1 MAELMSMEEAK
12 SHFASKGTANA
23 GLTLGII
30 GTALGALGAM
40 NNGWLN
46 GNGILGL
53 GNNNASAALTGAAV
67 GASLADGCGC
77 GYNNWAP
84 SPCELVGRIAQSEI
98 DNLRTSMWLREKDIA
113 EKSDI
118 YVQSKVDNNRLEKI
132 IDINKDL
139 ANKAIADTYVAGVR
153 SDAAIVEKMNDNR
166 LESYRNVSDLYATT
180 VKADKDL
187 ELQIEKNREI
197 DQNEKFL
204 LYKNLSDQTNCL
216 AYKTMEQSYQ
226 NQIKAMQE
234 NEALSKRICALE
246 SKAAVSDATIPLYF
260 QLANQTMLSTV
271 ERATCK
277 KIDGNLTIDPSQIC
291 AGNFA
296 GFGLVPFGIPFGG
309 NSGGC
314 GCNHATV

>member
-12 SHFASKGTANA
+12 SHFASKGTGNA

-53 GNNNASAALTGAAV
+53 GGWGNNNGASAALTGAAV
-67 GASLADGCGC
+67 GASLAD
-77 GYNNWAP
+77 NNWAP

-98 DNLRTSMWLREKDIA
+98 DGLRTSMWLREKDIA

-118 YVQSKVDNNRLEKI
+118 YVQSKTDNNRLENI
-132 IDINKDL
+132 IGINKDL
-139 ANKAIADTYVAGVR
+139 ANKAIADTYIAGVR
-153 SDAAIVEKMNDNR
+153 SDAAIVERMNDNR

-216 AYKTMEQSYQ
+216 AYKTMEQTYQ
-226 NQIKAMQE
+226 NQIKSMQE
-234 NEALSKRICALE
+234 NEALAKRICALE
-246 SKAAVSDATIPLYF
+246 SKAAVNDATIPLYF

-296 GFGLVPFGIPFGG
+296 TFGWAPFGTPFGG

-314 GCNHATV
+314 GCNNHAIV

>member
-1 MAELMSMEEAK
+1 MSMEEAK
-12 SHFASKGTANA
+12 SHFASKGTGNA

-53 GNNNASAALTGAAV
+53 GSNNAGAALTGAAV
-67 GASLADGCGC
+67 GASLAD
-77 GYNNWAP
+77 NNWAP

-98 DNLRTSMWLREKDIA
+98 DGLRTSMWLREKDIA

-118 YVQSKVDNNRLEKI
+118 YVQSKADNNRLENI
-132 IDINKDL
+132 IGINKDL
-139 ANKAIADTYVAGVR
+139 ANKAIADTYIAGVR
-153 SDAAIVEKMNDNR
+153 SDAAIVERMNDNR

-204 LYKNLSDQTNCL
+204 LYKNLSDQTNHL
-216 AYKTMEQSYQ
+216 AYKTMEQTYQ

-234 NEALSKRICALE
+234 NEALAKRICALE
-246 SKAAVSDATIPLYF
+246 SKAAVNDATIPLYF

-296 GFGLVPFGIPFGG
+296 TFGWAPFGTPFGG
-309 NSGGC
+309 NSSGC
-314 GCNHATV
+314 GCNNHATV